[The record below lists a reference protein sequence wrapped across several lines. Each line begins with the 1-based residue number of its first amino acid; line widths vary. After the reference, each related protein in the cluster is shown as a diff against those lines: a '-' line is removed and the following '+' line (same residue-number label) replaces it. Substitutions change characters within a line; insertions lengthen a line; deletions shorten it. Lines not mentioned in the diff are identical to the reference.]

1 MQKGHHFP
9 PVEDVQIAH
18 YDGQRPKMGRTQK
31 FRLTLL
37 DGVTGR
43 PIADELL

>member
-1 MQKGHHFP
+1 MQKRHHFP

-18 YDGQRPKMGRTQK
+18 YDEQHPKMGRTQK

-37 DGVTGR
+37 DSVTGR
-43 PIADELL
+43 PIADGLL